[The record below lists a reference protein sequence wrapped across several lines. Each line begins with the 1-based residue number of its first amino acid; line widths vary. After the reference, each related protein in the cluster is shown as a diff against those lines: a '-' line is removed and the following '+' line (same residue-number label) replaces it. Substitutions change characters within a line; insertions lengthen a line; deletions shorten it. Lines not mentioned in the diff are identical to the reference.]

1 MNNFIVKFYKL
12 INDIYAQIG
21 IVIVIIFLI
30 LIIFQSYL
38 PSPFEQNLD
47 NRLSKIGE
55 NGHVLGSDQF
65 GRDQLSRLI
74 YGAKIS
80 ITVGFL
86 SSIITLIIGVLIGSI
101 AGYYGGK
108 TDAFLMRITDMIM
121 GFPSLLLL
129 IALSSAMSPGIN
141 TVIISIGL
149 TSWTGVART
158 IRSQVFTIKTEEYIS
173 AAKSLGYSNIKIL
186 INHILP
192 NCFGLIMISFT
203 LSISGA
209 IMAEASLSFLGL
221 GVQPPVPSW
230 GVMISEGKDFF
241 RVAPRLSLLPGLT
254 TILAVLS
261 INLLGEALRDLL
273 EP

>member
-21 IVIVIIFLI
+21 IAIVIIFLI

-38 PSPFEQNLD
+38 PSPFEQNLG

-86 SSIITLIIGVLIGSI
+86 SSTITLIIGVLIGSI

-129 IALSSAMSPGIN
+129 IALSSAMNPGIN

-230 GVMISEGKDFF
+230 GIMISEGKDFF